1 MDDSRKFNDL
11 LPVDGGETVKKTYF
25 IIYIFAIL
33 FYGIASIAPGRAQQ
47 TPSSP
52 EAPFTAWLMNNEA
65 RTMALLAND
74 RLLVERMSHPLG
86 FLGATSLPPA
96 RAELDLWN
104 IHLQYYRFIPE
115 VVEIAKL
122 ARRFGSGE
130 FAKVFERALPGNW
143 VTMPMIGVP
152 TFNAREASLPLNTTF
167 RENMLTCMGIDKT
180 RDADLTE
187 RLKRSQ
193 GSISPDDRRLL
204 GQYFETFLAL
214 YPNNRSVRAIDG
226 FLKNGMKKSTAQ
238 SVASAL
244 GLPAASAAA
253 SAFEFEEPVETAPQ
267 ADEASGSTDAGTMP
281 DDAFDILK

>member
-1 MDDSRKFNDL
+1 MDDSGTFNDF
-11 LPVDGGETVKKTYF
+11 LPADGSETVKKISFVIYF
-25 IIYIFAIL
+25 VAVILCGIIPAV
-33 FYGIASIAPGRAQQ
+33 PGWAQQ

-65 RTMALLAND
+65 RTMAILAND
-74 RLLVERMSHPLG
+74 RLLAERMSHPLG
-86 FLGATSLPPA
+86 FLGAPSLPPA
-96 RAELDLWN
+96 RAELNLWN

-115 VVEIAKL
+115 AVEIARL

-130 FAKVFERALPGNW
+130 FAKVFERAFPGNW

-152 TFNAREASLPLNTTF
+152 TFNARELSHPLNTTF
-167 RENMLTCMGIDKT
+167 RENMLACMGIDKN

-226 FLKNGMKKSTAQ
+226 FLKHGMKKSTAQ

-244 GLPAASAAA
+244 GLNTASATE
-253 SAFEFEEPVETAPQ
+253 SLLEFEETTADVP
-267 ADEASGSTDAGTMP
+267 ATVPASDTAEGTMP

>member
-1 MDDSRKFNDL
+1 VDDPRINLDIL
-11 LPVDGGETVKKTYF
+11 QADGGETMKGAALGSF
-25 IIYIFAIL
+25 L
-33 FYGIASIAPGRAQQ
+33 FLAVFLGSCIAAPALAQQ
-47 TPSSP
+47 APASP

-65 RTMALLAND
+65 RTMAILAGD
-74 RLLVERMSHPLG
+74 RLVAERLSHPLG
-86 FLGATSLPPA
+86 FLGAPSLPPF

-104 IHLQYYRFIPE
+104 IHLQFYRFLPE
-115 VVEIAKL
+115 AVEVARL

-130 FAKVFERALPGNW
+130 FAKVFERAFPGNW

-152 TFNAREASLPLNTTF
+152 TFNVRELSLPLNTSF
-167 RENMLTCMGIDKT
+167 RESVLACMGIDKN

-193 GSISPDDRRLL
+193 GGISPDDRRLL
-204 GQYFETFLAL
+204 GQYLETFLAL

-226 FLKNGMKKSTAQ
+226 FLKHGMKKSTAQ

-244 GLPAASAAA
+244 GLNNASAAA
-253 SAFEFEEPVETAPQ
+253 EVLDFEEAAGNVPDTGTAS
-267 ADEASGSTDAGTMP
+267 AAEAGTLP